1 MGYAVSPAGSAVPL
15 AMSPSPTGEH
25 GRSDFGQQLA
35 TLIAGMM
42 SGMQPAQSAPVPVF
56 RALAPHPAIEPSA
69 PQPAIEAPR
78 LALAAGTPD
87 DNVSPEK
94 HAQPLPLAAPP
105 VQEATAQFTPEP
117 KAANTSPST
126 TWKPKLR
133 TLGKQPPK
141 TTAEEYENLA
151 FQKLTGKSSGGNV
164 KGRGRG
170 AKAVPAASDEP
181 SFGCSKC
188 RWGKTGCCNCNP
200 AKKKPVSAAGRGRG
214 RGTGRGSGQKHV
226 KKHAK

>member
-1 MGYAVSPAGSAVPL
+1 
-15 AMSPSPTGEH
+15 
-25 GRSDFGQQLA
+25 
-35 TLIAGMM
+35 
-42 SGMQPAQSAPVPVF
+42 
-56 RALAPHPAIEPSA
+56 
-69 PQPAIEAPR
+69 
-78 LALAAGTPD
+78 
-87 DNVSPEK
+87 
-94 HAQPLPLAAPP
+94 
-105 VQEATAQFTPEP
+105 VQEAPTPFTPEP
-117 KAANTSPST
+117 KAAKESPST

-151 FQKLTGKSSGGNV
+151 FQKLTGK
-164 KGRGRG
+164 GRGRG
-170 AKAVPAASDEP
+170 AKAMPAAKDEP